1 MGDTARA
8 KRYLGLARGAGEQRN
23 SLHEAAVTALLEA
36 ELRLDDHWHAARDRA
51 GREFERLGMTGFLE
65 RALQL

>member
-1 MGDTARA
+1 VDVR
-8 KRYLGLARGAGEQRN
+8 R
-23 SLHEAAVTALLEA
+23 SPSEA
-36 ELRLDDHWHAARDRA
+36 ELRLDDRWQAARDRA